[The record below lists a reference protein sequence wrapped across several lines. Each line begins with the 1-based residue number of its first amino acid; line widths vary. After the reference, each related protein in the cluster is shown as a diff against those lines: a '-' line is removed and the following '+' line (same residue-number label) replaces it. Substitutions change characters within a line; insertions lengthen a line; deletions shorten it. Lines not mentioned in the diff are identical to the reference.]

1 MKEKQLAVIKHFGMA
16 HQRRKLEEEVLEL
29 QEAIIEFSI
38 MRNIY
43 TIQKDESEKARKH
56 LTKLRR
62 HIIEEMADVTNVLG
76 QFKLAFRVTDEELNP
91 ILISKVNRTYALILD
106 KDE

>member
-1 MKEKQLAVIKHFGMA
+1 MKEKQLAVIKHFGMD

-29 QEAIIEFSI
+29 QEAIIEYSI
-38 MRNIY
+38 VRNIY
-43 TIQKDESEKARKH
+43 AIQKDESEKARKH

-62 HIIEEMADVTNVLG
+62 HIVEEMADVNNLLG
-76 QFKLAFRVTDEELNP
+76 QFKLAFHITDEELNTV
-91 ILISKVNRTYALILD
+91 LTSKVNRTYALIPG